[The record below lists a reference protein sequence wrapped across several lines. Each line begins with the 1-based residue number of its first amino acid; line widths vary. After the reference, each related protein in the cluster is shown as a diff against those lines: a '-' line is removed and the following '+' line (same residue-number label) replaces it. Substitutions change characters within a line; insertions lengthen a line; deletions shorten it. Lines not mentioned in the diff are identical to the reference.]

1 MKQIL
6 IRQGEVL
13 LEDVPAPQIEPG
25 TVLVQVDHSCISI
38 GTEMSGIRASGL
50 PLWQRAIKQPQNVKK
65 VFQMAAAIGI
75 SKTLSMVEGSLGTA
89 QPTGYSAAG
98 VVLSVGV
105 GVIDIQVGDR
115 VACGGSQCAYHA
127 DIIRVPR
134 NLIVPIPKELDFAK
148 ACTVT
153 LGAIALQGVRRAN
166 PTLGE
171 TFVVIGLGILGQ
183 LTAQMLRANG
193 CRVIGIDVDRTRI
206 DLAKSMG
213 MNFGLHPDNDQDIQQ
228 VMRISDGIGADG
240 VIITAASQSDA
251 ITSTAFQM
259 CRRKGRVVLV
269 GDVGLNL
276 NRSDFYV
283 KELDFFI
290 STSYGPGR
298 YDTHYENDGLDYPIA
313 YVRWTENRNMSEYLR
328 LIAEGRIQIDNLISR
343 IYPINEAPAAY
354 TALKTGDSKPL
365 MVLLAYSRQKNASSR
380 IITIR
385 HRSPLNGLERIKLAV
400 IGAGNFSKGVHLP
413 NLKILANKIDL
424 RAVMSRTGHNATGT
438 AKQFGAEYATTDYN
452 AILNDKDVDAVLI
465 ATRHNLHGD
474 MVLAALKAGKH
485 VLVEKPLALN
495 RVELSRIED
504 FYLKDDGKIKPILLT
519 GFNRRFSPHAIKIKE
534 LISNRTN
541 PLIINYRMNAGYIPL
556 DHWVHG
562 KEGGGRNL
570 GEACHIYDLFTF
582 FTDAV
587 VTEISAKHIRPATNY
602 YSAVDNFV
610 ATMAFVDGSVAT
622 LTYTAMGAKNH
633 PKELM
638 EIFVDGKVFVLDD
651 YLMLKASGVKLKPFN
666 TKIQDKGQIDELGE
680 FASAICKGG
689 DWPIPLWH
697 QVQATV
703 IALNVE
709 DCLISNHLEQY
720 HGIE

>member
-6 IRQGEVL
+6 IRHGEIL
-13 LEDVPAPQIEPG
+13 LEDVPAPQAEPG

-50 PLWQRAIKQPQNVKK
+50 PLWQRALKQPQNVKK
-65 VFQMAAAIGI
+65 VLQMVAAQGV
-75 SKTLSMVEGSLGTA
+75 SKTMSLVEGSLGTA

-98 VVLSVGV
+98 IVLAIGDGVV
-105 GVIDIQVGDR
+105 DIKLGDR

-127 DIIRVPR
+127 EIIRVPR
-134 NLIVPIPKELDFAK
+134 NLIVPIPKEIDFAA

-153 LGAIALQGVRRAN
+153 LGAIALQGVRRAS

-183 LTAQMLRANG
+183 LTVQMLRANG
-193 CRVIGIDVDRTRI
+193 CRAIGVDVERTRI

-213 MNFGLHPDNDQDIQQ
+213 MDFGIHPEDDQDIQQ
-228 VMRISDGIGADG
+228 VMRITDGIGADG
-240 VIITAASQSDA
+240 VIITAASPSDA
-251 ITSTAFQM
+251 IASTAFQM

-276 NRSDFYV
+276 NRADFYV

-298 YDTHYENDGLDYPIA
+298 YDTRYEDDGLDYPVA

-328 LIAEGRIQIDNLISR
+328 LIAEGRIKIGNLVSKT
-343 IYPINEAPAAY
+343 YPINQAPAAY
-354 TALKTGDSKPL
+354 NALKAADFKPL
-365 MVLLAYSRQKNASSR
+365 MVLLDYPRQENASLS
-380 IITIR
+380 IISIR
-385 HRSPLNGLERIKLAV
+385 PRAQPSGSYRIKLAI
-400 IGAGNFSKGVHLP
+400 IGAGSFAKGMHLP
-413 NLKILANKIDL
+413 NLKVLADKIEL

-438 AKQFGAEYATTDYN
+438 AKQFGAEYATTDYH
-452 AILNDKDVDAVLI
+452 AVLNDKDVDAVLI
-465 ATRHNLHGD
+465 ATRHHMHGG
-474 MVLAALKAGKH
+474 MVLAALEAGKH
-485 VLVEKPLALN
+485 VLVEKPLTLN
-495 RVELSRIED
+495 RDELSRIND
-504 FYLKDDGKIKPILLT
+504 FYRKDEGQFKPILLT
-519 GFNRRFSPHAIKIKE
+519 GFNRRFSPYAMRIKG

-541 PLIINYRMNAGYIPL
+541 PMIINYRMNVGHIPL

-582 FTDAV
+582 LTDAV
-587 VTEISAKHIRPATNY
+587 VTDISAKHIRPATNY

-610 ATMAFVDGSVAT
+610 ATMGFDDGSVAT
-622 LTYTAMGAKNH
+622 LTYTAMGAKDH
-633 PKELM
+633 PKEVM
-638 EIFVDGKVFVLDD
+638 EIFVDGKVLVLDD
-651 YLMLKASGVKLKPFN
+651 YRMLKASGVKLKPFC
-666 TKIQDKGQIDELGE
+666 TKMQDKGQVNELEE
-680 FASAICKGG
+680 FAAAIRKGG
-689 DWPIPLWH
+689 EWPIPLWQ
-697 QVQATV
+697 QVQATT

-709 DCLISNHLEQY
+709 EFLISNH
-720 HGIE
+720 GA